1 VEIRCAD
8 TAALDLDLNIGFPP
22 LLRLV
27 LLPFHVADALFVVPD
42 PAFEMRIIAE
52 HCREEKLS
60 LVAKEQKGRDVGKPE
75 VEIVLSGKGWEQ
87 DCFS

>member
-1 VEIRCAD
+1 
-8 TAALDLDLNIGFPP
+8 
-22 LLRLV
+22 
-27 LLPFHVADALFVVPD
+27 
-42 PAFEMRIIAE
+42 MRIIAE